1 MTTLSLDDKQTIK
14 KLEKI
19 IVEAWTWKKH
29 SNEQGECT
37 KNQLIDFLARIA
49 VEAYNQGFEDGRRKD
64 EAMEIGKPVGSN
76 K

>member
-29 SNEQGECT
+29 SNEQGECNKVNMT
-37 KNQLIDFLARIA
+37 LRLARIA
-49 VEAYNQGFEDGRRKD
+49 VEAYNQGFEDGRLQ
-64 EAMEIGKPVGSN
+64 
-76 K
+76 

>member
-29 SNEQGECT
+29 SNEQGECNKGNT
-37 KNQLIDFLARIA
+37 PLLARIA

-64 EAMEIGKPVGSN
+64 EAMENWKAGWLQ
-76 K
+76 